1 MTTEEIIE
9 ILEKSRKETAERIK
23 VLQAFVDG
31 KAIEER
37 RISFDNTEWV
47 DNNNPEWRWDK
58 FDYRIKP
65 DCCIKP
71 EYRPFAN
78 AEECIEEMKKHVPFG
93 WVKDKYSFYPI
104 ELIGTNFSKG
114 WIKCYG
120 IWFTPEQMLKNA
132 TFLDGTPFGIK
143 ENFELID

>member
-1 MTTEEIIE
+1 MTTEEII
-9 ILEKSRKETAERIK
+9 EKSRKETAEHIK

-37 RISFDNTEWV
+37 RISFDHTEWV

-65 DCCIKP
+65 KSK
-71 EYRPFAN
+71 YRPFAN

-93 WVKDKYSFYPI
+93 WVKDKYSFYTI
-104 ELIGTNFSKG
+104 EMIGDSFGKEC
-114 WIKCYG
+114 IKCYG
-120 IWFTPEQMLKNA
+120 TWFTLEKIFKDA
-132 TFLDGTPFGIK
+132 TFLDGTPFGIR
-143 ENFELID
+143 ENF

>member
-9 ILEKSRKETAERIK
+9 TLEKSRKETAERIK

-37 RISFDNTEWV
+37 RISFDYTEWV

-65 DCCIKP
+65 

-78 AEECIEEMKKHVPFG
+78 AEECWNEMKKHKPF
-93 WVKDKYSFYPI
+93 
-104 ELIGTNFSKG
+104 G
-114 WIKCYG
+114 WIKCKEGYFNIVYVNNFYVG
-120 IWFTPEQMLKNA
+120 LADNDGSRILLASKNSYQDN
-132 TFLDGTPFGIK
+132 TFADGTPFGIS
-143 ENFELID
+143 ENF

>member
-9 ILEKSRKETAERIK
+9 TLEKSRKETAERIK

-37 RISFDNTEWV
+37 RISFDHTEWV

-65 DCCIKP
+65 EPKC
-71 EYRPFAN
+71 RPFNN
-78 AEECIEEMKKHVPFG
+78 ARECWEEMQKHQPFG
-93 WVKDKYSFYPI
+93 WVKCKDDSTTNKFMFICDISDKD
-104 ELIGTNFSKG
+104 
-114 WIKCYG
+114 
-120 IWFTPEQMLKNA
+120 A
-132 TFLDGTPFGIK
+132 TFNNCIEFTYDDFLEDYVFADGTPFGVL
-143 ENFELID
+143 E

>member
-9 ILEKSRKETAERIK
+9 TLEKSRKETAERIK

-37 RISFDNTEWV
+37 RISFDHTEWV

-65 DCCIKP
+65 

-78 AEECIEEMKKHVPFG
+78 AEECWNEMKKHKPF
-93 WVKDKYSFYPI
+93 
-104 ELIGTNFSKG
+104 G
-114 WIKCYG
+114 WIKCKEGYFNIVYVNNFYVG
-120 IWFTPEQMLKNA
+120 LADNDGSRILLTSKNSYQDN
-132 TFLDGTPFGIK
+132 TFADGTPFGIS
-143 ENFELID
+143 ENF

>member
-9 ILEKSRKETAERIK
+9 TLEKSRKETAERIK

-37 RISFDNTEWV
+37 RISFDHTEWV

-65 DCCIKP
+65 ESK
-71 EYRPFAN
+71 YRPFAN
-78 AEECIEEMKKHVPFG
+78 AQECLEEMKKHIPFS

-104 ELIGTNFSKG
+104 EMFGANFRKEC
-114 WIKCYG
+114 IKCCG
-120 IWFTPEQMLKNA
+120 TWFTPRKLFKDA
-132 TFLDGTPFGIK
+132 TFLDGTPFGVKIEEDK
-143 ENFELID
+143 Q

>member
-9 ILEKSRKETAERIK
+9 TLEKSRKEAAERIK

-37 RISFDNTEWV
+37 RISFDHTEWV

-65 DCCIKP
+65 TPK
-71 EYRPFAN
+71 YRPFKN
-78 AEECIEEMKKHVPFG
+78 AEECWNEMKKHQPFG
-93 WVKDKYSFYPI
+93 WVKCKDGSTTNKFMFICDISDKD
-104 ELIGTNFSKG
+104 
-114 WIKCYG
+114 
-120 IWFTPEQMLKNA
+120 A
-132 TFLDGTPFGIK
+132 TFNNCIEFTYDDFLEDYVFADGTPFGVL
-143 ENFELID
+143 E

>member
-9 ILEKSRKETAERIK
+9 TLEKSRKETAERIK

-31 KAIEER
+31 KAVEER
-37 RISFDNTEWV
+37 RISLDHTEWV

-65 DCCIKP
+65 ESK
-71 EYRPFAN
+71 YRPFAN
-78 AEECIEEMKKHVPFG
+78 AEECIEEMKKHVPFS

-104 ELIGTNFSKG
+104 EMFGANFRKEC
-114 WIKCYG
+114 IKCCG
-120 IWFTPEQMLKNA
+120 IWFTPEKIFKDA
-132 TFLDGTPFGIK
+132 TFLDGTPFGVKIEEDK
-143 ENFELID
+143 Q